1 MKRVLVFFTSI
12 LLFCPLAGLAAE
24 TGYVVGHVSYKMT
37 MTEGGP
43 EEKGGKSGMVGH
55 QSNEF
60 EIEIACV
67 KDDYSQRLIK
77 AKTDKEGYFY
87 LADQPLD
94 GLYRVTSIQDPD
106 FPSIPILV
114 PLPDPGTD
122 ATGKTFILFSSRQ
135 EANAPI
141 IDIGETIVELLM
153 PDSVEET
160 PTQIIV
166 EREYRDEKAVLDSRK
181 EKPFDRI
188 EGHYGY
194 PGLEHYVSSGP
205 KDLQRAAQL
214 ALEDRRQFDRAEY
227 VKEEADQLRENDRE
241 AAIAKYREAVQSYPA
256 YLDAW
261 DALVGLLTDMER
273 KEEAVSALEEAMQHC
288 PSPDAL
294 YIHCRLA
301 AEYYMA
307 AGDAKK
313 AIPHYEKY
321 LSLRPDNSWA
331 IVHLAKAYIADSRFE
346 DAYDTVNKG
355 NKSVI
360 YYAIHYDFEKA
371 NRISEAKEMLQKAIS
386 TYSDGSLSK
395 SLEDIKTKW
404 ASLP

>member
-1 MKRVLVFFTSI
+1 
-12 LLFCPLAGLAAE
+12 
-24 TGYVVGHVSYKMT
+24 
-37 MTEGGP
+37 
-43 EEKGGKSGMVGH
+43 
-55 QSNEF
+55 
-60 EIEIACV
+60 
-67 KDDYSQRLIK
+67 
-77 AKTDKEGYFY
+77 
-87 LADQPLD
+87 
-94 GLYRVTSIQDPD
+94 VTSIHGPD
-106 FPSIPILV
+106 FPPIPIIV
-114 PLPDPGTD
+114 PPPDPGAD
-122 ATGKTFILFSSRQ
+122 ATGKMFILFSSRH

-141 IDIGETIVELLM
+141 IDMGETIVELIM
-153 PDSVEET
+153 SDSGEEA

-166 EREYRDEKAVLDSRK
+166 EREYRNEKAVLDSRK

-194 PGLEHYVSSGP
+194 PGLEHYASSGP
-205 KDLQRAAQL
+205 KDLQHVAQL

-227 VKEEADQLRENDRE
+227 VKEEADQLREDDRE
-241 AAIAKYREAVQSYPA
+241 AAITRYREAVQSYPA

-261 DALVGLLTDMER
+261 DALVGLLADMER
-273 KEEAVSALEEAMQHC
+273 KEVAVAALEEAMQNC
-288 PSPDAL
+288 PSPNAL
-294 YIHCRLA
+294 YVHCRLA

-371 NRISEAKEMLQKAIS
+371 NHLSEAKEMLQKSIS

-395 SLEDIKTKW
+395 NLEDIKTKW

>member
-1 MKRVLVFFTSI
+1 MKRVFVLFTSL
-12 LLFCPLAGLAAE
+12 LLFSPLTGITAE

-37 MTEGGP
+37 MPEGDPGEMGGTP
-43 EEKGGKSGMVGH
+43 EMVGR
-55 QSNEF
+55 QNNEF

-67 KDDYSQRLIK
+67 KDDYSQTLIK
-77 AKTDKEGYFY
+77 TRTDKDGYFY

-94 GLYRVTSIQDPD
+94 GLYRVTSIQRPD
-106 FPSIPILV
+106 FPPIPIIV
-114 PLPDPGTD
+114 PPPDPGTG
-122 ATGKTFILFSSRQ
+122 ATGKAFILFSSRH

-153 PDSVEET
+153 ADSGEEASI
-160 PTQIIV
+160 QIII
-166 EREYRDEKAVLDSRK
+166 EREYADSKTVMDSRK

-194 PGLEHYVSSGP
+194 SGLEHYANSGT
-205 KDLQRAAQL
+205 KDLQRIAQL
-214 ALEDRRQFDRAEY
+214 ALEDRQQFDRAEY
-227 VKEEADQLRENDRE
+227 LKKEADQLRESNKED
-241 AAIAKYREAVQSYPA
+241 AIAKYREAIQTYPA

-261 DALVGLLTDMER
+261 DGLVGLLAEMER
-273 KEEAVSALEEAMQHC
+273 KEEAVSALEEAMQNC
-288 PSPDAL
+288 PSSSGL
-294 YIHCRLA
+294 YVYCRLA
-301 AEYYMA
+301 AEYYMD

-331 IVHLAKAYIADSRFE
+331 IVHLARAYIADSRFE
-346 DAYDTVNKG
+346 DAYDTVNQG

-371 NRISEAKEMLQKAIS
+371 NRISEAKEMLQKSIS

-395 SLEDIKTKW
+395 NLEDIETKW
-404 ASLP
+404 KSLP

>member
-1 MKRVLVFFTSI
+1 MKRVLMLFTSI
-12 LLFCPLAGLAAE
+12 LLFFPLADLAAE
-24 TGYVVGHVSYKMT
+24 TGYVVGHVSYKVT
-37 MTEGGP
+37 MPEGDPEGEGGMP
-43 EEKGGKSGMVGH
+43 GIAGH
-55 QSNEF
+55 QSKEF

-77 AKTDKEGYFY
+77 AKTDKDGYFY

-94 GLYRVTSIQDPD
+94 GLYRVASIHGPD
-106 FPSIPILV
+106 FPLIPIIV
-114 PLPDPGTD
+114 PPPDPGTD
-122 ATGKTFILFSSRQ
+122 ATGKMFILFSSRY

-141 IDIGETIVELLM
+141 IDVGETIVELLM
-153 PDSVEET
+153 LDSGEEA

-166 EREYRDEKAVLDSRK
+166 EREYGNGKAVLDSRK

-194 PGLEHYVSSGP
+194 AGLEYYANSGS
-205 KDLQRAAQL
+205 KDLQRIAQL
-214 ALEDRRQFDRAEY
+214 ALKNRRQFDRAEY
-227 VKEEADQLRENDRE
+227 VKEEADKLRENDGE

-256 YLDAW
+256 YPDAW
-261 DALVGLLTDMER
+261 DALVGLLADMER
-273 KEEAVSALEEAMQHC
+273 KEEAVSTLEEAMQNC
-288 PSPDAL
+288 TSPNAL
-294 YIHCRLA
+294 YVHCRLA
-301 AEYYMA
+301 AEYYMV
-307 AGDAKK
+307 AGNAKK

-331 IVHLAKAYIADSRFE
+331 IVYLAKAYIADSRFK

-371 NRISEAKEMLQKAIS
+371 NRISEAKEMLQKSIS

-395 SLEDIKTKW
+395 NLEDIKTKW

>member
-1 MKRVLVFFTSI
+1 MKRVLVLFTSI

-37 MTEGGP
+37 MPEGGP
-43 EEKGGKSGMVGH
+43 EEKGGMPGMAGH
-55 QSNEF
+55 QSNGF

-67 KDDYSQRLIK
+67 KDDYSQRMIK
-77 AKTDKEGYFY
+77 AGTDKDGYFY

-106 FPSIPILV
+106 FPPIPIIV
-114 PLPDPGTD
+114 PPPDLETD
-122 ATGKTFILFSSRQ
+122 ATGNMFIHFSSRH

-141 IDIGETIVELLM
+141 IDIGETIVEIFM
-153 PDSVEET
+153 PDSGEEAST
-160 PTQIIV
+160 RIIV
-166 EREYRDEKAVLDSRK
+166 EREYGNEKAVLDSRK

-194 PGLEHYVSSGP
+194 PGLEYYASSGP
-205 KDLQRAAQL
+205 EGLQRVAQL
-214 ALEDRRQFDRAEY
+214 ALEDRQQFDRAEY

-241 AAIAKYREAVQSYPA
+241 AAIIKYREAVQNYPA

-273 KEEAVSALEEAMQHC
+273 KEEAVSALEEAMQNC
-288 PSPDAL
+288 PSPGAL
-294 YIHCRLA
+294 YVHCRLA

-307 AGDAKK
+307 AGDSKK
-313 AIPHYEKY
+313 AIPLYEKY

-346 DAYDTVNKG
+346 DAYDTVNQG

-371 NRISEAKEMLQKAIS
+371 NRISVAKEMLQKAIS

-395 SLEDIKTKW
+395 NLEDIKTKW